1 MSMTF
6 SEETVK
12 RVGHPSR
19 WHGQRRVIPRSE
31 AGLLSP
37 CSFTLPLIP
46 DTASSLLDSGPP
58 VWCHHSEFWKHWT
71 HSMCLSVWMCFL
83 NHCFSSASDF
93 LFPRKSHYDVSSP
106 GLREKQTDPVP
117 GKWLL
122 PATPAQF
129 PHSQPSYTRDNP
141 ELSESCKSI
150 HLIPEKEGITNN
162 QDSCD
167 HITRVPFSVH
177 LLTGY
182 LCLHLQL
189 TEMSQ
194 ENLST
199 SLI

>member
-19 WHGQRRVIPRSE
+19 WHGQRRVTPRSE

-46 DTASSLLDSGPP
+46 DTASSLLDSGPL

-117 GKWLL
+117 GKWPL
-122 PATPAQF
+122 PPPPAPGDPSPVSPF
-129 PHSQPSYTRDNP
+129 PALIHKGQSWILW
-141 ELSESCKSI
+141 EL
-150 HLIPEKEGITNN
+150 
-162 QDSCD
+162 Q
-167 HITRVPFSVH
+167 VH
-177 LLTGY
+177 TLNSWKGGNY
-182 LCLHLQL
+182 
-189 TEMSQ
+189 E
-194 ENLST
+194 
-199 SLI
+199 